1 MYIFLKKFNNNKENY
16 SGFKEDNMDFKD
28 SRTKENLMRA
38 FAGESQARNRYIF
51 SAKEAKK
58 SGLYIIEAVFEF
70 TAKQEEAHA
79 KVYYDC
85 LKELGGQN
93 ISIDGNYPVDIY
105 NNVVDMLKAAAH
117 NEMQEYE
124 HDYKEFG
131 DIAKEE
137 GFGRLANIFYNIA
150 DIEKTHGSRFAKYA
164 ELLENDKLFIS
175 DVETEWMCLN
185 CGYIYKGTKP
195 PEMCPVC
202 LHNKGFFV
210 RLELSPYTCK
220 HMIQ

>member
-1 MYIFLKKFNNNKENY
+1 
-16 SGFKEDNMDFKD
+16 MDFKE

-51 SAKEAKK
+51 SAHEAKK
-58 SGLYIIEAVFEF
+58 SNLYVIESVFEF

-85 LKELGGQN
+85 LKEIGGKN
-93 ISIDGNYPVDIY
+93 ITIDGNYPVDIY
-105 NNVVDMLKAAAH
+105 NNVLDLLKAAAH

-124 HDYKEFG
+124 HDYREFG

-137 GFGRLANIFYNIA
+137 GFTKISNIFYNIA
-150 DIEKTHGSRFAKYA
+150 DIEKTHSNRFAEFA
-164 ELLENDKLFIS
+164 NMLENDKLFIS

-185 CGYIYKGTKP
+185 CGFIYKGAKA

-202 LHNKGFFV
+202 KHNKGYFI
-210 RLELSPYTCK
+210 RIELAPYAK
-220 HMIQ
+220 

>member
-1 MYIFLKKFNNNKENY
+1 
-16 SGFKEDNMDFKD
+16 MDFKS

-38 FAGESQARNRYIF
+38 FAGESQARNRYII
-51 SAKEAKK
+51 SAREAKK
-58 SGLYIIEAVFEF
+58 SNLYVIEAVFEF

-105 NNVVDMLKAAAH
+105 ENTVDLLKAAAH

-124 HDYKEFG
+124 HDYRQFG

-137 GFGRLANIFYNIA
+137 DFARVSSLFYGIA
-150 DIEKTHGSRFAKYA
+150 EIEKTHSNRFSQFAD
-164 ELLENDKLFIS
+164 LLENDKLFIN

-185 CGYIYKGTKP
+185 CGFIYKGTKA
-195 PEMCPVC
+195 PEMCPIC
-202 LHNKGFFV
+202 KHNKGFFIRV
-210 RLELSPYTCK
+210 ELAPYSK
-220 HMIQ
+220 